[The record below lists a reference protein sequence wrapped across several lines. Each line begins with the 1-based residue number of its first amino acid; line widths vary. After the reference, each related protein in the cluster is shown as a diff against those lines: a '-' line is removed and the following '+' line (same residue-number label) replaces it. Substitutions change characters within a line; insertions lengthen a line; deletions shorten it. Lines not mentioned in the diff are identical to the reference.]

1 MKNTMKK
8 IFAFFLSLTLVSCIS
23 VEQYN
28 KNLETPIEAE
38 HLKKDVDFDCPFCYF
53 YIILF
58 LRIKS
63 LIYLKKL
70 F

>member
-1 MKNTMKK
+1 MKK

-38 HLKKDVDFDCPFCYF
+38 HLKKDVDFAY
-53 YIILF
+53 
-58 LRIKS
+58 
-63 LIYLKKL
+63 KKL
-70 F
+70 EKLHPKLFWYITK